1 MASTADVERLRR
13 DAASN
18 RQIALH
24 MTDASIKKKLNAI
37 ADGYERVARLIEELL
52 DSRPEQLPGDGEVT
66 DRR

>member
-1 MASTADVERLRR
+1 
-13 DAASN
+13 
-18 RQIALH
+18 

-52 DSRPEQLPGDGEVT
+52 DSRPEQPPDDVEVT

>member
-52 DSRPEQLPGDGEVT
+52 DSRPEQPPDDVEVT